1 LTLLFN
7 YSKKESFFYLF
18 KIVKLINIRFI
29 SLLNIRRVFLQKFY
43 SMTFSETGLNKNI
56 QKAITDLGFETPTPI
71 QKEVIPYLLETEND
85 LIALAQ
91 TGTGKTAAF
100 GMPVIHKIEVER
112 KNPQAIILC
121 PTRELCIQ
129 IAKDMESYSKYIK
142 GLKITAVYGG
152 ASIQPQI
159 KALKSGTQIVIGTP
173 GRVIDLINRKSLRLN
188 DIEFVILDEADEML
202 NMGFKDDLDTILAE
216 TPNEKQTLLF
226 SATMP
231 KEVMRISKNYM
242 NNPKTIEVASRN
254 EGAENI
260 EHHYYMVQARDRY
273 KALRRICDVNPDIYG
288 IVFCRTRRETAEVA
302 DKLMQDGYNA
312 DAIHGEL
319 SQAQRD
325 NVMGKF
331 RKKKIQ
337 LLVATDV
344 AARGIDINDLTH
356 VINYNLPDDNE
367 IYVHRSGR
375 TGRAGKKGISI
386 IIAHSREGRK
396 LKSIE
401 KMIKRDLK
409 LMKIP
414 NGDEICQIQLMRLI
428 DKVVSADVNHQID
441 NYLPSIEEKL
451 AHLDK
456 SELIKHFVSTEFNRF
471 LSFYKNAPD
480 LNVSGSSNTSRNE
493 RGNRKRSE
501 RGDRKNKR
509 GERTGHAEEG
519 YTRFFINLG
528 NEKDMQAHNLIGL
541 INEYTRN
548 RNIPVGKID
557 IMRKFSFFEVSS
569 DFETEVLSGFA
580 DATWNGNRVNVEVS
594 QAPGTKSPRGG
605 GNRGGSSRSYSGG
618 GNRKRSNSGSGRDRK
633 GGRSSGASSS
643 RRGSSGGSSSSFK
656 GRFNAAAKRKRRD

>member
-1 LTLLFN
+1 
-7 YSKKESFFYLF
+7 
-18 KIVKLINIRFI
+18 
-29 SLLNIRRVFLQKFY
+29 
-43 SMTFSETGLNKNI
+43 MTFLEIGLNKSI
-56 QKAITDLGFETPTPI
+56 QKSIVDLGFETPTQI

-100 GMPVIHKIEVER
+100 GMPVIHKIEVDR

-242 NNPKTIEVASRN
+242 HNPKTIEVASRN
-254 EGAENI
+254 EGAANI

-288 IVFCRTRRETAEVA
+288 IVFCRTRRETADVA

-344 AARGIDINDLTH
+344 AARGIDINELTH

-375 TGRAGKKGISI
+375 TGRAGNKGTSI

-409 LMKIP
+409 LMKVP
-414 NGDEICQIQLMRLI
+414 NGDEICQIQLMKLI
-428 DKVVSADVNHQID
+428 DKVVATDVNHQID
-441 NYLPSIEEKL
+441 KYLPSIEEKL

-456 SELIKHFVSTEFNRF
+456 EGIIKHFVSTEFNRF
-471 LSFYKNAPD
+471 LAFYKNAQD
-480 LNVSGSSNTSRNE
+480 INVSGSKGNDRNDRNE
-493 RGNRKRSE
+493 RGGRADRKGK
-501 RGDRKNKR
+501 RGDR
-509 GERTGHAEEG
+509 GERTGHAESG
-519 YTRFFINLG
+519 HTRFFINLG
-528 NEKDMQAHNLIGL
+528 QEKDMQAHNLIGL
-541 INEYTRN
+541 INECTRN

-557 IMRKFSFFEVSS
+557 IMRKFSFFEIPS
-569 DFETEVLSGFA
+569 DFETDILSGMV
-580 DATWNGNRVNVEVS
+580 DANWNGNRVNVEVS

-605 GNRGGSSRSYSGG
+605 GGRSYGG
-618 GNRKRSNSGSGRDRK
+618 GNRKRSNSGGGRDRS
-633 GGRSSGASSS
+633 GGRSSGGSSS
-643 RRGSSGGSSSSFK
+643 RREASGGGGRSSGGSSSSFK

>member
-1 LTLLFN
+1 
-7 YSKKESFFYLF
+7 
-18 KIVKLINIRFI
+18 
-29 SLLNIRRVFLQKFY
+29 
-43 SMTFSETGLNKNI
+43 MTFSETGLNKNI
-56 QKAITDLGFETPTPI
+56 QKAITDLGFDTPTPI
-71 QKEVIPYLLETEND
+71 QQESIPYLLENETD

-100 GMPVIHKIEVER
+100 GLPVLHKIEVER
-112 KNPQAIILC
+112 KLPQAIILC
-121 PTRELCIQ
+121 PTRELCLQ
-129 IAKDMESYSKYIK
+129 IAKDMESFAKYTK

-152 ASIQPQI
+152 ASIMPQI
-159 KALKSGTQIVIGTP
+159 KSLKSGTQIVVGTP
-173 GRVIDLINRKSLRLN
+173 GRVIDLINRKSLRLQ
-188 DIEFVILDEADEML
+188 DIEFVVLDEADEML
-202 NMGFKDDLDTILAE
+202 NMGFKEDLDTILAE
-216 TPNEKQTLLF
+216 TPAEKQTLLF

-254 EGAENI
+254 EGAKNI

-273 KALRRICDVNPDIYG
+273 KALRRICDINPEIYG
-288 IVFCRTRRETAEVA
+288 IVFCRTRRETADVA
-302 DKLMQDGYNA
+302 DKLMQDGYSA

-344 AARGIDINDLTH
+344 AARGIDINELTH

-375 TGRAGKKGISI
+375 TGRAGNKGISI

-409 LMKIP
+409 LMKVP
-414 NGDEICQIQLMRLI
+414 NGDEICQIQLMKLI
-428 DKVVSADVNHQID
+428 DKVVATDVNHQID
-441 NYLPSIEEKL
+441 KYLPSIEEKL

-456 SELIKHFVSTEFNRF
+456 EGIIKHFVSTEFNRF
-471 LSFYKNAPD
+471 LAFYKNAQD
-480 LNVSGSSNTSRNE
+480 LNVTGSNSNDRSERGRGDRNE
-493 RGNRKRSE
+493 RG
-501 RGDRKNKR
+501 RGDRKERR
-509 GERTGHAEEG
+509 GERSGHAEAG
-519 YTRFFINLG
+519 HTRFFINLG
-528 NEKDMQAHNLIGL
+528 QEKDMQAHNLIGL

-557 IMRKFSFFEVSS
+557 IMRKFSFFEVPT
-569 DFETEVLSGFA
+569 DFETDIMSGMD
-580 DATWNGNRVNVEVS
+580 DANWNGNRVNVEVS
-594 QAPGTKSPRGG
+594 QAPGEKSPRGG
-605 GNRGGSSRSYSGG
+605 GNRGGGGGRSYGG
-618 GNRKRSNSGSGRDRK
+618 GDRKRSNSGGGGRDRSS
-633 GGRSSGASSS
+633 GGRSSGGSSS
-643 RRGSSGGSSSSFK
+643 RRESSAGSGRSSGGSSSSFK

>member
-1 LTLLFN
+1 
-7 YSKKESFFYLF
+7 
-18 KIVKLINIRFI
+18 
-29 SLLNIRRVFLQKFY
+29 
-43 SMTFSETGLNKNI
+43 MTFSETGLNKNI
-56 QKAITDLGFETPTPI
+56 QKAINDLGFETPTPI

-100 GMPVIHKIEVER
+100 GMPVIHKIEVDR

-242 NNPKTIEVASRN
+242 HNPKTIEVASRN
-254 EGAENI
+254 EGAANI

-288 IVFCRTRRETAEVA
+288 IVFCRTRRETADVA

-344 AARGIDINDLTH
+344 AARGIDINELTH

-375 TGRAGKKGISI
+375 TGRAGNKGTSI

-409 LMKIP
+409 LMKVP
-414 NGDEICQIQLMRLI
+414 NGDEICQIQLMKLI
-428 DKVVSADVNHQID
+428 DKVVATDVNHQID
-441 NYLPSIEEKL
+441 KYLPSIEEKL

-456 SELIKHFVSTEFNRF
+456 EGIIKHFVSTEFNRF
-471 LSFYKNAPD
+471 LAFYKNAQD
-480 LNVSGSSNTSRNE
+480 INVSGSRGNDRNDRNE
-493 RGNRKRSE
+493 RGGRADRKGK
-501 RGDRKNKR
+501 RGDR
-509 GERTGHAEEG
+509 GERTGHAESG
-519 YTRFFINLG
+519 HTRFFINLG
-528 NEKDMQAHNLIGL
+528 QEKDMQAHNLIGL
-541 INEYTRN
+541 INECTRN

-557 IMRKFSFFEVSS
+557 IMRKFSFFEIPS
-569 DFETEVLSGFA
+569 DFETDILSGMV
-580 DATWNGNRVNVEVS
+580 DANWNGNRVNVEVS

-605 GNRGGSSRSYSGG
+605 GGRSYGG
-618 GNRKRSNSGSGRDRK
+618 GNRKRSNSGGGRDRS
-633 GGRSSGASSS
+633 GGRSSGGSSS
-643 RRGSSGGSSSSFK
+643 RRESSGGGGRSSGGSSSSFK

>member
-1 LTLLFN
+1 
-7 YSKKESFFYLF
+7 
-18 KIVKLINIRFI
+18 
-29 SLLNIRRVFLQKFY
+29 
-43 SMTFSETGLNKNI
+43 MTFSETGLNKNI
-56 QKAITDLGFETPTPI
+56 QKAVSDLGFEQPTPI
-71 QKEVIPYLLETEND
+71 QQEAIPYLLENETD

-100 GMPVIHKIEVER
+100 GLPVLHKIDVDR
-112 KNPQAIILC
+112 NIPQAIILC
-121 PTRELCIQ
+121 PTRELCLQ
-129 IAKDMESYSKYIK
+129 IAKDMNQYSKYIK

-159 KALKSGTQIVIGTP
+159 KALNSGTQIIVGTP
-173 GRVIDLINRKSLRLN
+173 GRVIDLIKRRSLKLN
-188 DIEFVILDEADEML
+188 NIEFVVLDEADEML

-216 TPNEKQTLLF
+216 TPEEKQTLLF

-242 NNPKTIEVASRN
+242 FSPKTIEVASRN
-254 EGAENI
+254 EGSKNV
-260 EHHYYMVQARDRY
+260 EHHYYMVNARDRY

-325 NVMGKF
+325 HVMSRF
-331 RKKKIQ
+331 RKKKLQ
-337 LLVATDV
+337 MLVATDV
-344 AARGIDINDLTH
+344 AARGIDINELTH

-367 IYVHRSGR
+367 VYVHRSGR
-375 TGRAGKKGISI
+375 TGRAGNKGISI

-409 LMKIP
+409 LMKVP
-414 NGDEICQIQLMRLI
+414 NGDEICQIQLMKLV
-428 DKVVSADVNHQID
+428 DKVVATEINHQID

-456 SELIKHFVSTEFNRF
+456 NELIKHFVSTEFNRF

-480 LNVSGSSNTSRNE
+480 LNITSNSKNDRND
-493 RGNRKRSE
+493 RRE
-501 RGDRKNKR
+501 RGDRKERR
-509 GERTGHAEEG
+509 GEKSSGHAEKG

-528 NEKDMQAHNLIGL
+528 KEKDMQAHNLIGL

-557 IMRKFSFFEVSS
+557 IMRKFSFFEVST
-569 DFETEVLSGFA
+569 DFETDVLSGMS
-580 DATWNGNRVNVEVS
+580 DAVWNGNRVNVEVS
-594 QAPGTKSPRGG
+594 QAPGTKSSRGG
-605 GNRGGSSRSYSGG
+605 GNRGGGRSYGG
-618 GNRKRSNSGSGRDRK
+618 DRKRSGGNS
-633 GGRSSGASSS
+633 GRSSDRRRSDSRNSSEGS
-643 RRGSSGGSSSSFK
+643 FPKRERRNSGGDSGSSSFK
-656 GRFNAAAKRKRRD
+656 GKFNAAAKRKRRG